1 MFYHKS
7 IKWIYSGEAWY
18 INFIFVGYPIHPM
31 SFLLKLWWIVQ
42 ASYWIHT
49 VPELYFQR
57 IKKDEWAARIRHATA
72 AFAFVALAYGFK

>member
-1 MFYHKS
+1 
-7 IKWIYSGEAWY
+7 
-18 INFIFVGYPIHPM
+18 M

-42 ASYWIHT
+42 ASYWIHA

-57 IKKDEWAARIRHATA
+57 IKKDEWAGRIRQAVA